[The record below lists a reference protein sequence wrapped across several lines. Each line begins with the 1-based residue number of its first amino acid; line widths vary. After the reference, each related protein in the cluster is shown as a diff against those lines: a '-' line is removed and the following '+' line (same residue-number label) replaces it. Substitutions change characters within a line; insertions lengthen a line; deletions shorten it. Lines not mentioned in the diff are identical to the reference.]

1 MTISVTLPNG
11 HSPRVWNLRHKNHP
25 KDAVYCGRGSPYG
38 NPYIAGEHGSRDTV
52 CDKFEKHVLPDL
64 DVSALRGKHLLC
76 WCAPLR
82 CHCDAIL
89 KKANAPLVK
98 KPPKY
103 RMLVFD
109 AETDGLLHQ
118 VTRVHCIVVRDA
130 DTGQVWKFRR
140 NKHEDNIA
148 KAMVLLDQAETI
160 VGHNIVAYDV
170 PMLELLY
177 GWQPE
182 ARLRDT
188 LVLCRLLFPDQKDK
202 DFRLYEAGK
211 LDGKNIGKHTLDSWG
226 QRLGM
231 FKGDYAKIKEAEAL
245 ALGYMPES
253 DKFRH
258 HVWGRWTPELEEYC
272 ENDVAVTTL
281 LVKMIEGRETSDE
294 AVYVQHRLAD
304 LMARQQESG
313 FMFDR
318 ERGEELAADLVI
330 ERERLCDQL
339 AIEFPG
345 RFTPKKRMETPPIGR
360 STNHGEFPEFGITE
374 EDIDT
379 VRKWGVPEPRKNDAP
394 KWKDP
399 LKPRYFAGSWS
410 TPIEWKEFNPR
421 SRPQITDRL
430 QDLGWEPEDE
440 DYTEKGNVKANDV
453 ILRRICEEFPVAEVL
468 ADLMALNKLMGQL
481 ADGSQAWLKQVDEA
495 GFIHAYVNPCG
506 AVTTRATH
514 AFPNLAQVPAVK
526 TKKAKISDLTP
537 PDPSY
542 KGIVL
547 PNAMWKGLPV
557 IAKKGWET
565 MEPEETITVKLL
577 GLRGGWGIESRS
589 LFVVPEGWILCGSD
603 LAGIELR
610 CLAHRMATY
619 DGGAYGKVL
628 LEGDIHSENQK
639 LAELDSRDTAKT
651 FIYAFLYGA
660 GDEKIGKI
668 VSPLSPPHVQAKIGK
683 ELKARFLRNLPA
695 LNKVIRDTQRQ
706 ASRKYIVG
714 IDGRRLFVRSKHA
727 ALNTDLQGMG
737 ATIAN
742 WWLIFI
748 EDLLNAAGYEYGWH
762 ADYVFCAWVH
772 DEVQIACRE
781 GLEEDIKRICIE
793 AAKLAGESLDFKLP
807 VEASAVHGIN
817 WFMTH

>member
-1 MTISVTLPNG
+1 M
-11 HSPRVWNLRHKNHP
+11 
-25 KDAVYCGRGSPYG
+25 
-38 NPYIAGEHGSRDTV
+38 SR
-52 CDKFEKHVLPDL
+52 
-64 DVSALRGKHLLC
+64 LRGKHLLC

-118 VTRVHCIVVRDA
+118 VTRVHCIVVQDA

-140 NKHEDNIA
+140 NKREDTIE
-148 KAMVLLDQAETI
+148 KVFDLLDQAETI
-160 VGHNIVAYDV
+160 CGHNIVAYDI

-177 GWQPE
+177 GYQPE
-182 ARLRDT
+182 ARIRDT
-188 LVLCRLLFPDQKDK
+188 LVLARLLFPDQKDK
-202 DFRLYEAGK
+202 DFRLFEQGK
-211 LDGKNIGKHTLDSWG
+211 LDGKLIGTHKLDAWG

-231 FKGDYAKIKEAEAL
+231 FKGDYAKIKEAEAT
-245 ALGYMPES
+245 ALGYIKDS
-253 DKFRH
+253 DKWRY
-258 HVWGRWTPELEEYC
+258 HVWGRWTEELESYC
-272 ENDVAVTTL
+272 ENDVAVTCL
-281 LVKMIEGRETSDE
+281 LLKMIEGRETSDQ

-304 LMARQQESG
+304 LMARQQENG

-318 ERGEELAADLVI
+318 ENGEVLAADLVVT
-330 ERERLCDQL
+330 REALCEKL
-339 AIEFPG
+339 AIDFPG
-345 RFTPKKRMETPPIGR
+345 RFVAKKAIETAPIGR
-360 STNHGEFPEFGITE
+360 STAFGEFPDFGITE
-374 EDIDT
+374 DDIDT
-379 VRKWGVPEPRKNDAP
+379 VRWWGVPEKRKADAP

-399 LKPRYFAGSWS
+399 LRPRYFADSWA
-410 TPIEWKEFNPR
+410 TPVVWQDFNPR
-421 SRPQITDRL
+421 SRPQITKRL
-430 QDLGWEPEDE
+430 QEMGWEPEDE

-453 ILRRICEEFPVAEVL
+453 ILRRICEQFPVAEVL

-481 ADGSQAWLKQVDEA
+481 ADGSQAWLKVVDEA
-495 GFIHAYVNPCG
+495 GFIHGYVNPCG

-514 AFPNLAQVPAVK
+514 SFPNLAQVPAVK
-526 TKKAKISDLTP
+526 TKKVRVSELTP
-537 PDPSY
+537 ADPSY
-542 KGIVL
+542 TGIIQ
-547 PNAMWKGLPV
+547 PNAMWKGIPV
-557 IAKKGWET
+557 LAKNGWST
-565 MEPEETITVKLL
+565 MDPDDQMTVKLL

-589 LFVVPEGWILCGSD
+589 LFVVPEGFTLVGSD

-610 CLAHRMATY
+610 CLAHRMAMY

-628 LEGDIHSENQK
+628 LDGDIHSENQK

-695 LNKVIRDTQRQ
+695 LSRVIRDVQRQ
-706 ASRKYIVG
+706 ANRKYIVG

-748 EDLLNAAGYEYGWH
+748 EDMLTAAGYEYGWN

-772 DEVQIACRE
+772 DEVQIAARDE
-781 GLEEDIKRICIE
+781 IADDVKRICIE
-793 AAKLAGESLDFKLP
+793 AAALAGTHLDFALP
-807 VEASAVHGIN
+807 VEASAVTGFN
-817 WFMTH
+817 WMQTH